1 MQIFCYIYSAS
12 LQLADSVAWLFW
24 VILQMFWSVC
34 SSLRVW
40 LQFHCIDPQVKISYH
55 IFNFK
60 EIILIIFLAT
70 EHFCIFNNKKV
81 PSLQYTY
88 QQAIFVF
95 FLVCVCLCVSVL
107 AYVWL
112 CVHVYRY
119 DPTCEDWQATSRV
132 VFQCLLSCPL
142 DNLS

>member
-12 LQLADSVAWLFW
+12 LQLTDSVAWLFW

-40 LQFHCIDPQVKISYH
+40 LQFHCIDPQVEISYH

-60 EIILIIFLAT
+60 GIILIIFIAT

-81 PSLQYTY
+81 PSLHYSY
-88 QQAIFVF
+88 QQATFVF
-95 FLVCVCLCVSVL
+95 FLLCVCVFMCLCVSICMVMCSCVQVWHYLWRLAGNLKSCFSMPTVL
-107 AYVWL
+107 SF
-112 CVHVYRY
+112 R
-119 DPTCEDWQATSRV
+119 
-132 VFQCLLSCPL
+132 
-142 DNLS
+142 